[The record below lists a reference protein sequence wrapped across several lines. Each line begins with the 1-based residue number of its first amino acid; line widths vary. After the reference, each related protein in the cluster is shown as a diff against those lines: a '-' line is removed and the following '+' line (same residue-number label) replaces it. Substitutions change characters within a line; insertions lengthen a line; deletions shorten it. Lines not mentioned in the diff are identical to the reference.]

1 MSINEKI
8 IQLRKEK
15 GLNTLQTSNA
25 LGIGNSALY
34 YIEKGRNLP
43 SAELI
48 IKICNFFK
56 VSSDWLL
63 GLKEERN

>member
-8 IQLRKEK
+8 KTLRLER
-15 GLNTLQTSNA
+15 GLNGLKTSQA
-25 LGIGNSALY
+25 LGIQATVLHN
-34 YIEKGRNLP
+34 IEKGRNLP
-43 SAELI
+43 SAEMI
-48 IKICNFFK
+48 IKLCNFFN